1 MPAKEKDGLAVIVVG
16 LDGSTPAKNASA
28 WAAGMARREN
38 AHLVL
43 AYVEPLV
50 PPGSW
55 AGVGGELSG
64 GETTVAIMVEMRLD
78 AARYLDPVGVR
89 WNVVHHR
96 GDAARGLEAIAAEFE
111 ADCVVV
117 GRSRS
122 GGGKLGSVP
131 KTLIADA
138 KRPVVVVP

>member
-28 WAAGMARREN
+28 WAAGMARRER
-38 AHLVL
+38 ARLVL
-43 AYVEPLV
+43 VYVEPLLA
-50 PPGSW
+50 PGSW
-55 AGVGGELSG
+55 AGVGAETA
-64 GETTVAIMVEMRLD
+64 GETTVSIMVEMRLD
-78 AARYLDPVGVR
+78 AARYLDPVGVK
-89 WNVVHHR
+89 WSVVHHR
-96 GDAARGLEAIAAEFE
+96 GDPARGLEAIAAEFE

-117 GRSRS
+117 GRSRA